1 MIFHKL
7 SQDSGLAWDDFLQR
21 YQSTIVIKK
30 MFRCLGTFILLELLE
45 NKLCLKCSRAV
56 VLLMNTDLK
65 SVPLTL
71 SKESKSL
78 FVYPQKSQDKPS
90 VYPNKPVSTY
100 PTSHKSSS
108 LAVSSG
114 YPQKPPVSAY
124 PPKHSVSSAIGYH
137 QAEKPTEQPSFLDL
151 NKQLQMP
158 AVRHGYNQK
167 STSSV
172 SSLSYSEKPDVSTTS
187 YPQRPAA
194 AYPQNMKPASTYP
207 INKSISSYH
216 EKVTPSA
223 YPGKTDPGSSYSK
236 REANSY
242 VGNLSKSR
250 PSASSGKS
258 LYPSKSTSSASSSS
272 STAVD
277 YSVYHQQVDS
287 ASKVSL
293 SCTTTSYIDGVS
305 HSSKLMILKIIYQM
319 LILMTFSMIFRRK
332 VHPPLA
338 DALKPI
344 LRRSTIL
351 LLMISLR

>member
-1 MIFHKL
+1 
-7 SQDSGLAWDDFLQR
+7 
-21 YQSTIVIKK
+21 
-30 MFRCLGTFILLELLE
+30 
-45 NKLCLKCSRAV
+45 
-56 VLLMNTDLK
+56 MNSDLK
-65 SVPLTL
+65 SVPPNLP
-71 SKESKSL
+71 KESKSP

-90 VYPNKPVSTY
+90 VYPNKPLSTY

-114 YPQKPPVSAY
+114 YLQKPPVSAY

-172 SSLSYSEKPDVSTTS
+172 SSTLSYPEKPDVSTSS

-207 INKSISSYH
+207 SNKSISSYH
-216 EKVTPSA
+216 EKVTSSA
-223 YPGKTDPGSSYSK
+223 YPGKNDPGSGYAK

-242 VGNLSKSR
+242 GGNPSKSR

-258 LYPSKSTSSASSSS
+258 LYPSKSTSSSSSSS
-272 STAVD
+272 STAAAAAVD
-277 YSVYHQQVDS
+277 YSVYHQQVES

-293 SCTTTSYIDGVS
+293 TCTTNS
-305 HSSKLMILKIIYQM
+305 
-319 LILMTFSMIFRRK
+319 
-332 VHPPLA
+332 
-338 DALKPI
+338 
-344 LRRSTIL
+344 
-351 LLMISLR
+351 